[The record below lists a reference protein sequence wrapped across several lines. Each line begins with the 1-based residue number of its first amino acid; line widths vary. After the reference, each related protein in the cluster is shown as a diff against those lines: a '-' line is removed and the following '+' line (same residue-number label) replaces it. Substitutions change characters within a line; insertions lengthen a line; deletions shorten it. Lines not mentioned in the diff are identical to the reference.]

1 MKTIQEFE
9 SFYQNDLKNSLTALE
24 TDRKKCARFILA
36 TIFSF
41 LLGGLATYLVF
52 MALAHTAQGLMIS
65 VGAAILV
72 LITFIVL
79 LVSTIKKTN
88 KYRHQFKETIIRKIV
103 AFINPE
109 MSYSPKGFLPRTTF
123 QESGI
128 YLNKINKYNG
138 DDLISGKIDK
148 TEVIFSEIH
157 AQEMSGTGKDRKLK
171 TIFRGIFFVADFHKD
186 FSGKTFV
193 LTDVAQ
199 RFLGAFGEMMQRNNM
214 VRPELV
220 KMENVTFEKEF
231 VVYGTDQVEARYI
244 ITPVLMEKMLEIE
257 KTFKNAQFSF
267 VNSCVYIA
275 IPLRQEMF
283 EPKYFTSGLKTEYL
297 MKYYSLIHNCVSLV
311 ETLEL
316 NKRIWS
322 KE

>member
-1 MKTIQEFE
+1 LNYT
-9 SFYQNDLKNSLTALE
+9 
-24 TDRKKCARFILA
+24 
-36 TIFSF
+36 
-41 LLGGLATYLVF
+41 
-52 MALAHTAQGLMIS
+52 
-65 VGAAILV
+65 
-72 LITFIVL
+72 
-79 LVSTIKKTN
+79 
-88 KYRHQFKETIIRKIV
+88 
-103 AFINPE
+103 
-109 MSYSPKGFLPRTTF
+109 PKGFIPRTTF
-123 QESGI
+123 QQSGI
-128 YLNKINKYNG
+128 FLNKINKYNG

-148 TEVIFSEIH
+148 TEIIFSEIH
-157 AQEMSGTGKDRKLK
+157 AQEMSGSGKDRKLK

-257 KTFKNAQFSF
+257 SKFKNAQFSF
-267 VNSCVYIA
+267 VNSCVYIS
-275 IPLRQEMF
+275 IPLKQEMF
-283 EPKYFTSGLKTEYL
+283 EPRYFSSGLKTEYL
-297 MKYYSLIHNCVSLV
+297 MKYYSLIHNCISLV
-311 ETLEL
+311 EILDL